1 MAPDLGGHFRFSAL
15 GPGGKMPRTCLA
27 LDYART
33 PCSERRLCRAPAF
46 GVRQLAGAFARGSVE
61 FEAAWLALWDKS
73 GDKSPQSKR
82 FRAGKTA
89 CRMIVR
95 RVRYALNTYDAA
107 LYGGQ
112 DGRRYGPAPR

>member
-1 MAPDLGGHFRFSAL
+1 M
-15 GPGGKMPRTCLA
+15 
-27 LDYART
+27 
-33 PCSERRLCRAPAF
+33 
-46 GVRQLAGAFARGSVE
+46 RQLAGAFARGSVE